1 MVTLED
7 KHCFTMGI
15 QIGSLTEAPHI
26 LSSFQTSKEVGIIVN
41 SSVSGPLRRSLL
53 RSPVVP
59 VLTKT
64 IYFIHAMIL
73 DVRAGYVGVGKNI
86 IKVEDTFLIF
96 C

>member
-15 QIGSLTEAPHI
+15 QIGSLTEAPRI
-26 LSSFQTSKEVGIIVN
+26 SSSFQTSKEVGIIVD
-41 SSVSGPLRRSLL
+41 SSVSGPLRRSRL

-64 IYFIHAMIL
+64 IYFIHAMIP
-73 DVRAGYVGVGKNI
+73 DVCAGYAGVEKNVKVGG
-86 IKVEDTFLIF
+86 TFLLF